1 MTAGCAAS
9 RACVFSLHLHDHST
23 NKIGQPMYKSRNV
36 SGLLIR
42 PSVHLTFI
50 LDSVR
55 LLAHAD
61 VRGAVGMNLPPSAYG
76 GE

>member
-1 MTAGCAAS
+1 
-9 RACVFSLHLHDHST
+9 
-23 NKIGQPMYKSRNV
+23 MYKSRNV